1 MNAFQ
6 KFKNQYQQSPLLNTD
21 NVSNVNITS

>member
-6 KFKNQYQQSPLLNTD
+6 KFKNQYQQSPPLNTEH
-21 NVSNVNITS
+21 VSNVNITS